1 MKKIAILSLVLMLV
15 LTGCG
20 KKKPEDLVGKFE
32 KSISNAK
39 SYVLKGN
46 MEILSNEETFTY
58 SLEASYLKDNFYKVT
73 LVNQT
78 NNHEQIILKNK
89 DGVYVVTPALN
100 KSFKFQ
106 SEWPENSSQSYILS
120 SILKDIKNDK
130 EMTIEEKDKG
140 YVIKSKVNYPNNK
153 ELTYQKIYFD
163 KNMNLESVEVYNNEN
178 IVNIKVMFSSVNL
191 KGGLEEEDFA
201 LDKLIDVNKQNED
214 KNKDDKKDNKT
225 ENKGENK
232 TDGTDK
238 NTSDN
243 TNKENCTNEE
253 CDKKSSNI
261 IDSIIYPLYIPSET
275 YLSNSEKVDT
285 DDGNRVIL
293 TFAGEKNFVLIEEVA
308 NVANEFE
315 IIPVYGDPVM
325 LSDTIAAKSANS
337 LVWNSEGLSY
347 YLTSSD
353 LSTEEMVT
361 IAESLGNTKTVV
373 GTK

>member
-58 SLEASYLKDNFYKVT
+58 SLEASYLKDNYYKVT

-232 TDGTDK
+232 TESNDK